1 LNLKFGGANDLTL
14 FSISRF
20 FFSVQDFW
28 ANVCPS
34 RFVGLDDIFFA
45 CPVQCMLEISLRYG
59 DPTL

>member
-1 LNLKFGGANDLTL
+1 LKFGGANEGNLL
-14 FSISRF
+14 SISTF

-34 RFVGLDDIFFA
+34 HFAGLDDIFFV
-45 CPVQCMLEISLRYG
+45 CPVQYLLEISLRYG